1 MNRMLARMLVLVVMA
16 CTAMAQGT
24 FSDADKV
31 RFNPNIRTGRLE
43 SGIPYYILKNAR
55 PANRMELTLVVD
67 AGAVLEDD
75 DQNGLAHFCEHMAFN
90 GTNSFPKLEL
100 VNFLESMG

>member
-1 MNRMLARMLVLVVMA
+1 MNRMLARILVFVVMA

-75 DQNGLAHFCEHMAFN
+75 DQNGLAHFCEHMLFL
-90 GTNSFPKLEL
+90 GTEKYPK
-100 VNFLESMG
+100 VRCMRMIVW